1 MPPDGYHRVVVG
13 RHREARRAGDRQ
25 QLRPGD
31 RAFAVASTT
40 YPAPTTTGSCLLTN
54 AAYDLS
60 KGVGWYLTGTMHLP
74 TAPKPQTASPKPP
87 KRIKPKGKTVLLKK
101 TVVTNAG
108 QTATAKVT
116 WSTKKSAMGNKARFA
131 SVTTSKAG
139 KVTITTTRKAKKFYV

>member
-1 MPPDGYHRVVVG
+1 M
-13 RHREARRAGDRQ
+13 
-25 QLRPGD
+25 
-31 RAFAVASTT
+31 ASTT

-101 TVVTNAG
+101 AVVTNAG
-108 QTATAKVT
+108 QTATAKLS
-116 WSTKKSAMGNKARFA
+116 WSTKKSAKG
-131 SVTTSKAG
+131 G
-139 KVTITTTRKAKKFYV
+139 KAKYAKVVSKGGKLAIRTTGKAKRLYVRLRLNAPATEGYQAYSFTKKWTVKR